1 MCALTVKDLASRYHA
16 SFEATARRL
25 VEKSFQPC
33 LLAVFKEEQGRQAID
48 VTVTAKWGVRYSIS
62 SPSFRTKYFDK
73 LTANVPDDIVA
84 ALTQGGLDIAKS
96 EVIEVQV
103 DRPAQEASPFRAE
116 FFSNSD
122 NIFCLLT
129 PMPS

>member
-1 MCALTVKDLASRYHA
+1 M
-16 SFEATARRL
+16 